1 MSERRGAPRTSA
13 RPACKAKIERDG
25 QVCEATVVD
34 LSWKGTGLVTY
45 RRLPGSGPRV
55 GDKVALEIETPLG
68 LSRCG
73 GKVVWVDAVTGGRR
87 FGIAWAE
94 LPADAEDPLRR
105 YLTLQDAEQSD
116 PGAG

>member
-1 MSERRGAPRTSA
+1 MSERRRAPRTSA
-13 RPACKAKIERDG
+13 RPACKATIERNG

-55 GDKVALEIETPLG
+55 GDRVALAITTPFG
-68 LSRCG
+68 ESRCG
-73 GKVVWVDAVTGGRR
+73 GRVVWVDAVTGGRR

-94 LPADAEDPLRR
+94 LTEDANDPLRR
-105 YLTLQDAEQSD
+105 YLTLQDEQ
-116 PGAG
+116 GEG